1 MSTYK
6 QYLNSIKKNTDSN
19 FQDIPKPTPRDT
31 QVTDTKLV
39 KKPKANCKSIA
50 VIDIVDY
57 VSLDAFSEDE

>member
-6 QYLNSIKKNTDSN
+6 QYLNSIKKTNNSN

-50 VIDIVDY
+50 VVEVVDH
-57 VSLDAFSEDE
+57 VFFDAISEEE